1 MYFHEP
7 LYIDI
12 YLRVTKKKCIRQKLP
27 DRLKKRSED
36 FIR

>member
-1 MYFHEP
+1 MYFRES
-7 LYIDI
+7 LYIDV

-36 FIR
+36 CIR